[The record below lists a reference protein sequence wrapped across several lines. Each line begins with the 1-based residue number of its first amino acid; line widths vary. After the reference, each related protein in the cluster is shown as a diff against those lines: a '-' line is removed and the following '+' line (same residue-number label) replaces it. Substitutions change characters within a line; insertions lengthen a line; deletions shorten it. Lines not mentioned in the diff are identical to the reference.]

1 MLQWRPGRGAKEMS
15 DDAKGILL
23 VVGGVAALFF
33 LIPLAIK
40 VIGFILGLMHFAVA
54 IFWFVAIVAVLVFVV
69 GLVRRL
75 IRG

>member
-1 MLQWRPGRGAKEMS
+1 MS

-33 LIPLAIK
+33 LIPLAIRI
-40 VIGFILGLMHFAVA
+40 IGFVLGLVNLAMGLL
-54 IFWFVAIVAVLVFVV
+54 WLVAIVAVLIFVV
-69 GLVRRL
+69 GLVRRI

>member
-1 MLQWRPGRGAKEMS
+1 MS

-33 LIPLAIK
+33 LIPLAIR
-40 VIGFILGLMHFAVA
+40 VIGIILGLMHFAVA
-54 IFWFVAIVAVLVFVV
+54 LFWFVAVVALLVFVV
-69 GLVRRL
+69 GVVRRI

>member
-1 MLQWRPGRGAKEMS
+1 MS

-33 LIPLAIK
+33 LIPLAIR
-40 VIGFILGLMHFAVA
+40 VIGFILSLMHIAVA
-54 IFWFVAIVAVLVFVV
+54 LFWVVAVVAVLVFVV
-69 GLVRRL
+69 GLVRRI